1 MNISTADQDSD
12 SDVSYSIID
21 EHRLLTDRIDAASYE
36 IERFFAA
43 PAKQTE
49 FHVKLIIDLLE
60 DVRDLAQSHLLHE
73 ETLMTKN
80 NFPGAVS
87 HKRDHDY
94 LLKSLIHFTSS
105 LSHGTVPFSSDIGV
119 NLRSWMTYHIRKYDD
134 AYVTFIEA
142 GTLKAPD

>member
-1 MNISTADQDSD
+1 MNNVTADQEAN
-12 SDVSYSIID
+12 SDVSSSIID

-36 IERFFAA
+36 IEKFFAA
-43 PAKQTE
+43 PANQTQ
-49 FHVKLIIDLLE
+49 FDAKRIIGLLE
-60 DVRDLAQSHLLHE
+60 DLRDIAQTHFLHE
-73 ETLMTKN
+73 ETLMAKN

-105 LSHGTVPFSSDIGV
+105 LSHGTVSFSPDIGV

-134 AYVTFIEA
+134 AYVTFIE
-142 GTLKAPD
+142 GDNFKASD

>member
-1 MNISTADQDSD
+1 MNNVTADQEAD

-21 EHRLLTDRIDAASYE
+21 EHRLLTDRIDVASYE
-36 IERFFAA
+36 IEKFFAA
-43 PAKQTE
+43 PANQTQ
-49 FHVKLIIDLLE
+49 FDAKRIIGLLE
-60 DVRDLAQSHLLHE
+60 DLRDIAQTHFLHE
-73 ETLMTKN
+73 ETLMAKS
-80 NFPGAVS
+80 NFPGAVF

-142 GTLKAPD
+142 ANLKAPD

>member
-1 MNISTADQDSD
+1 MNISIVDEDLD
-12 SDVSYSIID
+12 SDVSYSITD
-21 EHRLLTDRIDAASYE
+21 EHRLLTDQIDAASYG
-36 IERFFAA
+36 IERFFAS
-43 PAKQTE
+43 PAKQTQ
-49 FHVKLIIDLLE
+49 FDAKRIIDLLE
-60 DVRDLAQSHLLHE
+60 DLRDIAQAHFLHE
-73 ETLMTKN
+73 ETLMAKN
-80 NFPGAVS
+80 NFPGAIF

-119 NLRSWMTYHIRKYDD
+119 NLRSWMTYHIKKYDD

>member
-1 MNISTADQDSD
+1 MNISTAGQDLGLD
-12 SDVSYSIID
+12 ASYSIID

-36 IERFFAA
+36 IDRFFAA
-43 PAKQTE
+43 PAKQTQ
-49 FHVKLIIDLLE
+49 FDVKRIVDLLE
-60 DVRDLAQSHLLHE
+60 DLRDIAQTHFLHE
-73 ETLMTKN
+73 EALMAKN
-80 NFPGAVS
+80 NFPGAVF

-134 AYVTFIEA
+134 AYVTFMEA
-142 GTLKAPD
+142 GDLKTPD

>member
-1 MNISTADQDSD
+1 MNNSTADQETNSQG
-12 SDVSYSIID
+12 SHLIVD
-21 EHRLLTDRIDAASYE
+21 EHRLLTEKIDAASHE
-36 IERFFAA
+36 IDIFFAA
-43 PAKQTE
+43 SSNQTQLD
-49 FHVKLIIDLLE
+49 VKHIIVLLE
-60 DVRDLAQSHLLHE
+60 DIRDIAETHFQHE
-73 ETLMTKN
+73 EALMMKSD
-80 NFPGAVS
+80 FPGAIY

-142 GTLKAPD
+142 GNLKTPD

>member
-1 MNISTADQDSD
+1 MNISTAGQDSD

-43 PAKQTE
+43 PAKQTQ
-49 FHVKLIIDLLE
+49 FNVKRIIDLLE
-60 DVRDLAQSHLLHE
+60 DLRDLAQAHFSHE

-119 NLRSWMTYHIRKYDD
+119 NLRSWMTYHIKKYDD

-142 GTLKAPD
+142 GDLKAPD

>member
-1 MNISTADQDSD
+1 MNISTVDQDSD
-12 SDVSYSIID
+12 SDVSYSITD
-21 EHRLLTDRIDAASYE
+21 EHRLLTDQIDAASYE

-49 FHVKLIIDLLE
+49 FHVKRIIDLLE
-60 DVRDLAQSHLLHE
+60 DVRDLAQTHFWHE

-119 NLRSWMTYHIRKYDD
+119 NLRSWMTYHIKKYDD

-142 GTLKAPD
+142 GTLKAP

>member
-1 MNISTADQDSD
+1 MNISILDQDLD

-43 PAKQTE
+43 PAKQTQ
-49 FHVKLIIDLLE
+49 FDVKRIIDLLE
-60 DVRDLAQSHLLHE
+60 DLRDIAQAHFLHE
-73 ETLMTKN
+73 ETLMAKD
-80 NFPGAVS
+80 NFPGAFF

-119 NLRSWMTYHIRKYDD
+119 NLRSWMTYHIKKYDD

-142 GTLKAPD
+142 GNLKAPD

>member
-1 MNISTADQDSD
+1 MNISIVDEGLDSG
-12 SDVSYSIID
+12 VSYSIID
-21 EHRLLTDRIDAASYE
+21 EHSLLTDQIDAASYE

-43 PAKQTE
+43 PAKQTQ
-49 FHVKLIIDLLE
+49 FDAKRIIDLLE
-60 DVRDLAQSHLLHE
+60 DPRDIAQAHFLHE
-73 ETLMTKN
+73 ETLMAKN
-80 NFPGAVS
+80 NFPGAIF

-119 NLRSWMTYHIRKYDD
+119 NLRSWMTYHIKKYDD

>member
-1 MNISTADQDSD
+1 MNNATIVRDSD
-12 SDVSYSIID
+12 SDVSCSIID
-21 EHRLLTDRIDAASYE
+21 EHRLLTDRIDAASCE
-36 IERFFAA
+36 IDRFFAT
-43 PAKQTE
+43 PAKQTQ
-49 FHVKLIIDLLE
+49 FNVKRIIDLLE
-60 DVRDLAQSHLLHE
+60 DLRDIAQAHFLHE

-80 NFPGAVS
+80 NCAVS

-142 GTLKAPD
+142 GALKAAD

>member
-1 MNISTADQDSD
+1 MNNATIIQDSD
-12 SDVSYSIID
+12 SDVSCSIID

-36 IERFFAA
+36 IDRFFAT
-43 PAKQTE
+43 PAKQTQ
-49 FHVKLIIDLLE
+49 FNVNRIIDLLK
-60 DVRDLAQSHLLHE
+60 DLRDIAQAHFLHE

-142 GTLKAPD
+142 GALKAAD

>member
-1 MNISTADQDSD
+1 MNIATIVQDSD
-12 SDVSYSIID
+12 SDVSCSIID

-36 IERFFAA
+36 IDKFFAV
-43 PAKQTE
+43 PAKQTQSN
-49 FHVKLIIDLLE
+49 VTRIIDLLE
-60 DVRDLAQSHLLHE
+60 DLRDIAQAHFLHE

-142 GTLKAPD
+142 GALKASD

>member
-60 DVRDLAQSHLLHE
+60 DVRDLAQSHFLHE

-119 NLRSWMTYHIRKYDD
+119 NLRSCMTYHIRKYDD

>member
-1 MNISTADQDSD
+1 MNISIVDQDLD
-12 SDVSYSIID
+12 SDFSYSIID

-36 IERFFAA
+36 IERFFAV
-43 PAKQTE
+43 PAKQTQ
-49 FHVKLIIDLLE
+49 FAVKRIIDLLE
-60 DVRDLAQSHLLHE
+60 DLRDIAQAHFLHE
-73 ETLMTKN
+73 ETLMAKN
-80 NFPGAVS
+80 NFPGAVF

-119 NLRSWMTYHIRKYDD
+119 NLRSWMTYHIKKYDD